1 MAKSIF
7 IWLVLSFFYAY
18 QYVIRTI
25 PAISLDEIIRNFS
38 IDTGDFGFFCGIY
51 YIGYT
56 AAAIPLSIMMDKLDA
71 RNVIVCTILMAAIG
85 ILPLLG
91 NSWSLAVF
99 GRVLS
104 AIGSA
109 GAILGLFKV
118 ISVFFKPEQ
127 STRMLGMSVTIGLLG
142 GIYGGQPLAIIIS
155 KIGFKITLYY
165 LAAAGIAM
173 GCVAFLLLPRDFA
186 KQSDTNEIT
195 FKSIINDIREI
206 FSNKPLILL
215 AIGGGLMVG
224 PLEGFAD
231 GWSIISLQVIHG
243 WNKVD
248 ASIAPS
254 MIYLGM
260 CIGSSVIG
268 YITERTQKYYGIVAG
283 SSLVMIFTFMWI
295 LYGKSNWSQ
304 VTIIS
309 LFIIGIAC
317 AYQIVVMSKAGMLAG
332 KKLVT
337 TGTAIANMIVMV
349 FGSLFHSVI
358 AGIVT
363 AAGGVESPEAIR
375 LGMLSIVIGLALALP
390 VLWMSF
396 RSFR

>member
-7 IWLVLSFFYAY
+7 VWLVLSLFYAY

-25 PAISLDEIIRNFS
+25 PAISLDEITCGFA

-91 NSWSLAVF
+91 SSWSLAVF
-99 GRVLS
+99 GRLIS

-127 STRMLGMSVTIGLLG
+127 STRMLGMAVTIGLLG

-155 KIGFKITLYY
+155 KIGFNTTIYY
-165 LAAAGIAM
+165 LVAAGIAM
-173 GCVAFLLLPRDFA
+173 GCVAFLLLPRNFA
-186 KQSDTNEIT
+186 RQSDSPEIT
-195 FKSIINDIREI
+195 FKGIMNDIREI
-206 FSNKPLILL
+206 FSNRSLILL
-215 AIGGGLMVG
+215 AIAGGLMVG

-231 GWSIISLQVIHG
+231 GWSIISLQVIHN
-243 WNKVD
+243 WDKVD

-260 CIGSSVIG
+260 CVGSSAVG
-268 YITERTQKYYGIVAG
+268 YITERTQKYYGIIVA
-283 SSLVMIFTFMWI
+283 SSIVMIIAFIWI
-295 LYGKSNWSQ
+295 LYGRQ
-304 VTIIS
+304 PTITVF
-309 LFIIGIAC
+309 FIIGMAC
-317 AYQIVVMSKAGMLAG
+317 AYQIVIMSKAGMLAG
-332 KKLVT
+332 KRLVT

-363 AAGGVESPEAIR
+363 AAGGVESPEAIK

-390 VLWMSF
+390 VLWMSH
-396 RSFR
+396 RRIINHSF

>member
-1 MAKSIF
+1 MAKNIF
-7 IWLVLSFFYAY
+7 IWLVLSLFYAY

-25 PAISLDEIIRNFS
+25 PAISLDEITCGFS

-99 GRVLS
+99 GRLIS

-118 ISVFFKPEQ
+118 ISVFFKPQQ
-127 STRMLGMSVTIGLLG
+127 STRMLGMAVTIGLLG

-155 KIGFKITLYY
+155 KIGFNTTIYY
-165 LAAAGIAM
+165 LVAAGIAM
-173 GCVAFLLLPRDFA
+173 GCVAFLLLPRNFA
-186 KQSDTNEIT
+186 RQSDSPEIT
-195 FKSIINDIREI
+195 FKGIMNDIKEI
-206 FSNKPLILL
+206 FSNRSLILL
-215 AIGGGLMVG
+215 AIAGGLMVG

-231 GWSIISLQVIHG
+231 GWSIISLQVIHN
-243 WNKVD
+243 WDKVD
-248 ASIAPS
+248 ASLAPS

-260 CIGSSVIG
+260 CVGSSAVG
-268 YITERTQKYYGIVAG
+268 YITERTQKYYGIIVA
-283 SSLVMIFTFMWI
+283 SSMVMIIAFIWI
-295 LYGKSNWSQ
+295 LYGRQ
-304 VTIIS
+304 PTITVF
-309 LFIIGIAC
+309 FIIGMAC
-317 AYQIVVMSKAGMLAG
+317 AYQIVIMSKAGMLAG
-332 KKLVT
+332 KRLVT

-363 AAGGVESPEAIR
+363 ISGGMESPEAIR
-375 LGMLSIVIGLALALP
+375 LGILPIVIGLALALP
-390 VLWMSF
+390 VLWMSY
-396 RSFR
+396 RRIINHSF